1 MRCIHYST
9 LSNALPSLQIYD
21 LLKKPYFFPLA
32 KKKKKV
38 DPISFIFESFCRFF
52 HGEISS
58 AEAEKLI
65 APEKKG
71 TFLLRFSARDAGC
84 YALTVQAA
92 KGGLKHYRIQ
102 HTPGGR
108 YAIGKVECSSL
119 DSLIKRYH
127 AELNLKRPC
136 PGSKYEAMFHAFEK
150 NVASLGMQQLLI
162 QFH

>member
-1 MRCIHYST
+1 M
-9 LSNALPSLQIYD
+9 
-21 LLKKPYFFPLA
+21 
-32 KKKKKV
+32 
-38 DPISFIFESFCRFF
+38 
-52 HGEISS
+52 
-58 AEAEKLI
+58 
-65 APEKKG
+65 
-71 TFLLRFSARDAGC
+71 LRFSTRDAGC

-127 AELNLKRPC
+127 AELNLKKPC

-150 NVASLGMQQLLI
+150 NVASLGTILTNKFVQKKNCWLTYPLSSLAGYQDVDI
-162 QFH
+162 